1 MADIDIVAS
10 IIGVAA
16 AGFRLSL
23 ILNAV
28 SCEVASDGLEIHSIS
43 KSVTLFATMLKQA
56 GNVLQSPN
64 SVHSHD
70 ALTTAKSIADESTR
84 VFDEINDMLDRVRTK
99 PTNGAFSPSIEQRF
113 KWCFKR
119 HRVTYLLNQL
129 ESLKLSLS
137 LLLQI
142 LQLGKLMASTSRND
156 PPDEVAVKTEAI
168 RQERAEAQ
176 NGVIVRYWQMSQMDR
191 LYEAS
196 SQEEEEDKQA
206 QATISNFAQEDN
218 MSLVTTSSSQLTI
231 EGPPP
236 EYTPSTALVQLPVYS
251 LGELDQTLHQIKQ
264 SPRDMIQVSDRAI
277 DPLLERWTNWRE
289 VRERRHT
296 RDPSSR
302 YIPSVQNLTEEDEDR
317 PFHEKY
323 QEREES
329 PRGYYIEGTTMD
341 WRKPNSASARHEA
354 IRRRKQYSN
363 YQPSVSAASSDLE
376 DSPGSTG
383 SKKRA
388 SKRHVIN
395 SGSDTDSSDS
405 EREIVQPKPRRRSSG
420 GPTTERKILSPDG
433 APLAHTYTAPTQAP
447 PWITNNSTSN
457 TVRAPSVISSSQST
471 ASRLSSPAYLPPG
484 HRPWATPD
492 QNLMHHSISS
502 PLPPVHTANAP
513 NPYAHVQQQ
522 ANTLVYPR
530 HYSSQLQVQPQT
542 QGPMTPHNPPPAG
555 SPQARYAPLAPPAR
569 MGMPPRPVSQD
580 GKPRS
585 PSRLSQQYNSNSLG
599 GREHTRGSGSGS
611 GGGDEHH
618 GHSRHHPKEKSAKHN
633 LREGAT
639 KGLLGAGAIAGFLEA
654 LEGLNI

>member
-1 MADIDIVAS
+1 M
-10 IIGVAA
+10 
-16 AGFRLSL
+16 
-23 ILNAV
+23 
-28 SCEVASDGLEIHSIS
+28 
-43 KSVTLFATMLKQA
+43 
-56 GNVLQSPN
+56 
-64 SVHSHD
+64 
-70 ALTTAKSIADESTR
+70 
-84 VFDEINDMLDRVRTK
+84 
-99 PTNGAFSPSIEQRF
+99 
-113 KWCFKR
+113 
-119 HRVTYLLNQL
+119 
-129 ESLKLSLS
+129 
-137 LLLQI
+137 
-142 LQLGKLMASTSRND
+142 TSD
-156 PPDEVAVKTEAI
+156 PPEEVAVKTEAI

-196 SQEEEEDKQA
+196 SREEEEEK

-218 MSLVTTSSSQLTI
+218 MSLITTSNSQLTI

-251 LGELDQTLHQIKQ
+251 LGELDQTLHQIKE

-277 DPLLERWTNWRE
+277 DPLLERWTHWRD

-296 RDPSSR
+296 RDPAPR
-302 YIPSVQNLTEEDEDR
+302 YVPSVQNLNEEDEDR
-317 PFHEKY
+317 PYHEKY
-323 QEREES
+323 REREDS
-329 PRGYYIEGTTMD
+329 PRGYYLEGPTTD
-341 WRKPNSASARHEA
+341 WRKPNSASARHDA
-354 IRRRKQYSN
+354 VRKRKQYTN
-363 YQPSVSAASSDLE
+363 YQPSVSAASSDVE

-383 SKKRA
+383 SKKRN
-388 SKRHVIN
+388 SKRHVID
-395 SGSDTDSSDS
+395 SGSDSDSSGS

-420 GPTTERKILSPDG
+420 SPTTERKILSPDG
-433 APLAHTYTAPTQAP
+433 APLSHTYTAPSQAP
-447 PWITNNSTSN
+447 PWMTSN
-457 TVRAPSVISSSQST
+457 SANNAVRAPSVISSSQSA

-513 NPYAHVQQQ
+513 NPYAPNHQQ

-530 HYSSQLQVQPQT
+530 HYSSQLQVQPQP
-542 QGPMTPHNPPPAG
+542 QGLMTPYNPPPVG
-555 SPQARYAPLAPPAR
+555 SPQNRYAPLAPPNR

-585 PSRLSQQYNSNSLG
+585 PSRLSQQHNSTGLGNSSTGPREYGRG
-599 GREHTRGSGSGS
+599 GGSDEQHGHTR
-611 GGGDEHH
+611 HH
-618 GHSRHHPKEKSAKHN
+618 GKEKSAKHN

>member
-1 MADIDIVAS
+1 
-10 IIGVAA
+10 
-16 AGFRLSL
+16 
-23 ILNAV
+23 
-28 SCEVASDGLEIHSIS
+28 
-43 KSVTLFATMLKQA
+43 
-56 GNVLQSPN
+56 
-64 SVHSHD
+64 
-70 ALTTAKSIADESTR
+70 
-84 VFDEINDMLDRVRTK
+84 
-99 PTNGAFSPSIEQRF
+99 
-113 KWCFKR
+113 
-119 HRVTYLLNQL
+119 
-129 ESLKLSLS
+129 
-137 LLLQI
+137 
-142 LQLGKLMASTSRND
+142 
-156 PPDEVAVKTEAI
+156 
-168 RQERAEAQ
+168 
-176 NGVIVRYWQMSQMDR
+176 
-191 LYEAS
+191 
-196 SQEEEEDKQA
+196 
-206 QATISNFAQEDN
+206 
-218 MSLVTTSSSQLTI
+218 MSLVTTTNSQLTI

-251 LGELDQTLHQIKQ
+251 LGDLDQNLHQIKE

-289 VRERRHT
+289 VRERRHI

-317 PFHEKY
+317 PYYEKY

-329 PRGYYIEGTTMD
+329 PRGYYIEGTTTD

-354 IRRRKQYSN
+354 VRRRKQYSN
-363 YQPSVSAASSDLE
+363 YQPSVSAASSDVE

-420 GPTTERKILSPDG
+420 SPTTERKILSPDG
-433 APLAHTYTAPTQAP
+433 APLSHTYTAPTQAP
-447 PWITNNSTSN
+447 PWMTNISTNN
-457 TVRAPSVISSSQST
+457 TVRAPSVISSSQSA

-484 HRPWATPD
+484 HRPWAAPD
-492 QNLMHHSISS
+492 QNPMHHSISS

-513 NPYAHVQQQ
+513 NPYAQAQQQ

-530 HYSSQLQVQPQT
+530 HFSSQLQVQPQT
-542 QGPMTPHNPPPAG
+542 QGPMTPYNPPPVG
-555 SPQARYAPLAPPAR
+555 SPQTRYAPLAPPAR
-569 MGMPPRPVSQD
+569 MGMPTRPVSQD

-585 PSRLSQQYNSNSLG
+585 PSRLSQQYNTSSSG
-599 GREHTRGSGSGS
+599 GREHTRGSGSG
-611 GGGDEHH
+611 GGEEHH
-618 GHSRHHPKEKSAKHN
+618 GYSRHHPKEKSAKQN